1 MNKIHTH
8 LNRSHPIH
16 TWLRF
21 FPVLVFLLLAAF
33 RGEAQLRTTP
43 STRIVSGD
51 GTLSEILWALGLG
64 KNIVGVDVT
73 STFPESLEKL
83 PKIGH
88 NRTISAEGVIALK
101 PDIVVLTDKSMIK
114 PEVAS
119 QLRQTGIQ
127 VAIFK
132 QEFSADGAKKLIREV
147 ADEFGIPTK
156 ATPILKRL
164 ESDLSLLP
172 KKSVSKKVL
181 FIYARG
187 TGTLMVSGEG
197 TAADRMIRLSGNV
210 NAAQGFSEFKPLSP
224 EALLAANPDV
234 LLLFDS
240 GLSSVGGIDGLLKVP
255 GIAHTSAGKNRK
267 IVTMDGLLLM
277 GFGPRTGQAATEL
290 AHKVR

>member
-1 MNKIHTH
+1 MNNTPTHPHRSDPVHT
-8 LNRSHPIH
+8 R
-16 TWLRF
+16 LRF
-21 FPVLVFLLLAAF
+21 LLFLTFLMLAGF
-33 RGEAQLRTTP
+33 RGEAQLRTTS

-73 STFPESLEKL
+73 STFPESLTKL

-127 VAIFK
+127 VVIFK
-132 QEFSADGAKKLIREV
+132 QEFSAEGAKKLIRDV

-164 ESDLSLLP
+164 ESDLSMLP

-197 TAADRMIRLSGNV
+197 TAVDRMIRLSGNL
-210 NAAQGFSEFKPLSP
+210 NAAQGFSEFKPLTP

-255 GIAHTSAGKNRK
+255 GIAHTAAGKNRK

-290 AHKVR
+290 ANKVR